1 MNTINGNVFD
11 KNLFIILGSNQN
23 LKINESLIARAGQ
36 KSASFLFVQTNRSYD
51 TPYQDFVL
59 QAKSTLDELS
69 RQYVNHIA
77 NYIVDDKLVKP
88 ELFRNMETDEAN
100 IFLFDVPSKSLS
112 AGGIIFPKG
121 RGILH
126 NTALELA
133 LDSINMNIQMTNET
147 LLESL
152 QYHESKL
159 GTLRSRPTN
168 DLKEIIRKVYKNDTI
183 RMERISR
190 NSVSDTYFTKLSI
203 PDSTLCKYEEGYIF
217 SEKELENLLQNY
229 RGLLPEFADSIQKK
243 GIQGIA
249 ENIQETKKRYKP
261 VIPS

>member
-1 MNTINGNVFD
+1 MKMKLSPDVQYRFTATCISNTGNRYSQVLSDFSKWIDFITTDSIQFSSPRGNTGLNSALSNIMNTINGNVFD

-100 IFLFDVPSKSLS
+100 IFCLTYPRRAFQQEVSYSPKEEVSFTTQPWNLHWILS
-112 AGGIIFPKG
+112 
-121 RGILH
+121 
-126 NTALELA
+126 T
-133 LDSINMNIQMTNET
+133 
-147 LLESL
+147 
-152 QYHESKL
+152 
-159 GTLRSRPTN
+159 
-168 DLKEIIRKVYKNDTI
+168 
-183 RMERISR
+183 
-190 NSVSDTYFTKLSI
+190 
-203 PDSTLCKYEEGYIF
+203 
-217 SEKELENLLQNY
+217 
-229 RGLLPEFADSIQKK
+229 
-243 GIQGIA
+243 
-249 ENIQETKKRYKP
+249 
-261 VIPS
+261 